1 MQYPVVISGAG
12 ILGCYISEALTLQGI
27 DSVVLEKDI
36 DEVEDSVRT
45 ITLNPFSKNLLD
57 KIDIVNDYSTINKME
72 VKDYDGS
79 GKIVFKGT
87 EIGMDHLAY
96 VIDFVTLLKSVRKK
110 AVEKILYEEE
120 IIGIVNND
128 SFHEVTLS
136 SGKVIKTNL
145 IISSDGKNSKIANK
159 IPKSD
164 KDYSQT
170 ALTFLASADKDLGMS
185 AFQVFSDNGIC
196 AFMPTRK
203 EGEDLVT
210 VVWSISN
217 DKIQNGYDE
226 FIERNLENISRK
238 IGNSFQIR
246 SKIQSFKLSSH
257 NRSSYVDF
265 PVVLVGDSAH
275 SIHPLAGQGV
285 NLGFEDA
292 NSLVKKITD
301 TINQSDTSNLKS
313 NLNDYSNERRF
324 QNEIML
330 KTMDGFVALFNES
343 NPYIRFLR
351 NFGLNTFNQSKFL
364 KSFFVKAASGP
375 IRQ

>member
-1 MQYPVVISGAG
+1 MQQPIVISGAG
-12 ILGCYISEALTLQGI
+12 ILGCYISCALSLQGI
-27 DSVVLEKDI
+27 DSIVLEKKD

-57 KIDIVNDYSTINKME
+57 KIGIENDYSMINKME
-72 VKDYDGS
+72 VKDFDGT
-79 GKIVFKGT
+79 GKIVFKSS

-96 VIDFVTLLKSVRKK
+96 VSDFATLLMAIRKK
-110 AVEKILYEEE
+110 ASEKILYKEE
-120 IIGIVNND
+120 IININNKGD
-128 SFHEVTLS
+128 LNEVTLS

-145 IISSDGKNSKIANK
+145 IISSDGKNSKLANK

-164 KDYSQT
+164 KDYFQT
-170 ALTFLASADKDLGMS
+170 ALTFLASAEKDMDMS
-185 AFQVFSDNGIC
+185 AFQIFSDNGIC

-203 EGEDLVT
+203 KGEDLVT
-210 VVWSISN
+210 VVWSIS
-217 DKIQNGYDE
+217 DDLIENGYED
-226 FIERNLENISRK
+226 FIEENLEKISRK

-246 SKIQSFKLSSH
+246 SKVQSFKLSSH
-257 NRSSYVDF
+257 NRSSYIDF

-275 SIHPLAGQGV
+275 SIHPLAGQGI

-292 NSLVKKITD
+292 NSLVKKIIKINDSD
-301 TINQSDTSNLKS
+301 TINFKES
-313 NLNDYSNERRF
+313 LNAYSNERRL

-330 KTMDGFVALFNES
+330 KTMDGFVALFNER

-351 NFGLNTFNQSKFL
+351 NFGLNAFNQSKFL

-375 IRQ
+375 IK

>member
-1 MQYPVVISGAG
+1 MQQPIVISGAG
-12 ILGCYISEALTLQGI
+12 ILGCYISCALSLQGI
-27 DSVVLEKDI
+27 DSIVLEKKD

-57 KIDIVNDYSTINKME
+57 KIGIENDYSMINKME
-72 VKDYDGS
+72 VKDFDGT
-79 GKIVFKGT
+79 GKIVFKSS

-96 VIDFVTLLKSVRKK
+96 VSDFATLLMAVRKK
-110 AVEKILYEEE
+110 ASEKILYKEE
-120 IIGIVNND
+120 IIDIDNKGDLN
-128 SFHEVTLS
+128 EVTLS

-145 IISSDGKNSKIANK
+145 IISSDGKNSKLANK

-164 KDYSQT
+164 KDYFQT
-170 ALTFLASADKDLGMS
+170 ALTFLASAEKDMNKS
-185 AFQVFSDNGIC
+185 AFQIFSDNGIC

-203 EGEDLVT
+203 KGEDFVT
-210 VVWSISN
+210 VVWSIS
-217 DKIQNGYDE
+217 DDLIENGYED
-226 FIERNLENISRK
+226 FIEENLEKISRK

-246 SKIQSFKLSSH
+246 SKVQSFKLSSH
-257 NRSSYVDF
+257 NRSSYIDF

-275 SIHPLAGQGV
+275 SIHPLAGQGI

-292 NSLVKKITD
+292 NSLVKKIIKTNDSD
-301 TINQSDTSNLKS
+301 TINFKES
-313 NLNDYSNERRF
+313 LNAYSNERRL

-330 KTMDGFVALFNES
+330 KTMDGFVALFNER

-351 NFGLNTFNQSKFL
+351 NFGLNAFNQSKFL

-375 IRQ
+375 IK

>member
-1 MQYPVVISGAG
+1 MQQPIVISGAG
-12 ILGCYISEALTLQGI
+12 ILGCYISCALSLQGI
-27 DSVVLEKDI
+27 DSIVLEKKD

-57 KIDIVNDYSTINKME
+57 KIGIENDYSMINKME
-72 VKDYDGS
+72 VKDFDGT
-79 GKIVFKGT
+79 GKIVFKSR

-96 VIDFVTLLKSVRKK
+96 VSDFATLLMAVRKK
-110 AVEKILYEEE
+110 ASEKILYKEE
-120 IIGIVNND
+120 IIDIDNKGDLN
-128 SFHEVTLS
+128 EVTLS

-145 IISSDGKNSKIANK
+145 IISSDGKNSKLANK

-164 KDYSQT
+164 KDYFQT
-170 ALTFLASADKDLGMS
+170 ALTFLASAEKDMNMS
-185 AFQVFSDNGIC
+185 AFQIFSDNGIC

-203 EGEDLVT
+203 KGKDFVT
-210 VVWSISN
+210 IVWSIS
-217 DKIQNGYDE
+217 DDLIENGYED
-226 FIERNLENISRK
+226 FIEENLEKISRK

-246 SKIQSFKLSSH
+246 SKVQSFKLSSH
-257 NRSSYVDF
+257 NRSSYIDF

-275 SIHPLAGQGV
+275 SIHPLAGQGI

-292 NSLVKKITD
+292 NSLVKKIIKTNDSD
-301 TINQSDTSNLKS
+301 TINFKES
-313 NLNDYSNERRF
+313 LNVYSNERRL

-330 KTMDGFVALFNES
+330 KTMDGFVALFNER

-351 NFGLNTFNQSKFL
+351 NFGLNAFNQSKFL

-375 IRQ
+375 IK

>member
-1 MQYPVVISGAG
+1 MQQPIVISGAG
-12 ILGCYISEALTLQGI
+12 ILGCYISCALSLQGI
-27 DSVVLEKDI
+27 DSIVLEKKD

-57 KIDIVNDYSTINKME
+57 KIGIENDYSMIDKME
-72 VKDYDGS
+72 VKDFDGT
-79 GKIVFKGT
+79 GKIVFKSS

-96 VIDFVTLLKSVRKK
+96 VSDFATLLMAVRKK
-110 AVEKILYEEE
+110 ASEKILYKEE
-120 IIGIVNND
+120 IIDIDNKGDLN
-128 SFHEVTLS
+128 EVTLS

-145 IISSDGKNSKIANK
+145 IISSDGKNSKLANK

-164 KDYSQT
+164 KDYFQT
-170 ALTFLASADKDLGMS
+170 ALTFLASAEKDMNMS
-185 AFQVFSDNGIC
+185 AFQIFSDNGIC

-203 EGEDLVT
+203 KGEDFVT
-210 VVWSISN
+210 VVWSIS
-217 DKIQNGYDE
+217 DDLIENGYED
-226 FIERNLENISRK
+226 FIEENLEKISRK

-246 SKIQSFKLSSH
+246 SKVQSFKLSSH
-257 NRSSYVDF
+257 NRSSYIDF

-275 SIHPLAGQGV
+275 SIHPLAGQGI

-292 NSLVKKITD
+292 NSLVKKIIKTSD
-301 TINQSDTSNLKS
+301 SDTTNFKES
-313 NLNDYSNERRF
+313 LNAYSNERRL

-330 KTMDGFVALFNES
+330 KTMDGFVALFNER

-351 NFGLNTFNQSKFL
+351 NFGLNAFNQSKFL

-375 IRQ
+375 MK

>member
-1 MQYPVVISGAG
+1 MQQPIVISGAG
-12 ILGCYISEALTLQGI
+12 ILGCYISCALSLQGI
-27 DSVVLEKDI
+27 DSIVLEKKD

-57 KIDIVNDYSTINKME
+57 KIGIENDYSMINKME
-72 VKDYDGS
+72 VKDFDGT
-79 GKIVFKGT
+79 GKIVFKSS

-96 VIDFVTLLKSVRKK
+96 VSDFATLLMAVRKK
-110 AVEKILYEEE
+110 ASEKILYKEE
-120 IIGIVNND
+120 IIDIDKKGDLN
-128 SFHEVTLS
+128 EVTLS

-145 IISSDGKNSKIANK
+145 IISSDGKNSKLANK

-164 KDYSQT
+164 KDYFQT
-170 ALTFLASADKDLGMS
+170 ALTFLASAEKDMNMS
-185 AFQVFSDNGIC
+185 AFQIFSDNGIC

-203 EGEDLVT
+203 KGEDLVT
-210 VVWSISN
+210 VVWSIS
-217 DKIQNGYDE
+217 DDLIENGYED
-226 FIERNLENISRK
+226 FIAENLEKISRK

-246 SKIQSFKLSSH
+246 SKVQSFKLSSH
-257 NRSSYVDF
+257 NRSSYIDF

-275 SIHPLAGQGV
+275 SIHPLAGQGI

-292 NSLVKKITD
+292 NSLVKKLIKTNDSD
-301 TINQSDTSNLKS
+301 TIKFKES
-313 NLNDYSNERRF
+313 LNAYSNERRL

-330 KTMDGFVALFNES
+330 KTMDGFVALFNER

-351 NFGLNTFNQSKFL
+351 NFGLNAFNQSKFL

-375 IRQ
+375 IK

>member
-1 MQYPVVISGAG
+1 MQQPIVISGAG
-12 ILGCYISEALTLQGI
+12 ILGCYISCALSLQGI
-27 DSVVLEKDI
+27 DSIVLEKKD

-57 KIDIVNDYSTINKME
+57 KIGIENDYSMINKME
-72 VKDYDGS
+72 VKDFDGT
-79 GKIVFKGT
+79 GKIVFKSS

-96 VIDFVTLLKSVRKK
+96 VSDFATLLMAVRKK
-110 AVEKILYEEE
+110 ASEKILYKEE
-120 IIGIVNND
+120 IIDIDNKGDLN
-128 SFHEVTLS
+128 EVTLS

-145 IISSDGKNSKIANK
+145 IISSDGKNSKLANK

-164 KDYSQT
+164 KDYFQT
-170 ALTFLASADKDLGMS
+170 ALTFLASAEKDINMS
-185 AFQVFSDNGIC
+185 AFQIFSDNGIC

-203 EGEDLVT
+203 KGEDFVT
-210 VVWSISN
+210 VVWSIS
-217 DKIQNGYDE
+217 DDLIENGYED
-226 FIERNLENISRK
+226 FIEENLKKISRK

-246 SKIQSFKLSSH
+246 SKVQSFKLSSH
-257 NRSSYVDF
+257 NRSSYIDF

-275 SIHPLAGQGV
+275 SIHPLAGQGI

-292 NSLVKKITD
+292 NSLVKKIIKT
-301 TINQSDTSNLKS
+301 NESDT
-313 NLNDYSNERRF
+313 LNFKESLDAYSNERRL

-330 KTMDGFVALFNES
+330 KTMDGFVALFNER

-351 NFGLNTFNQSKFL
+351 NFGLNAFNQSKFL

-375 IRQ
+375 IK

>member
-1 MQYPVVISGAG
+1 MQQPIVISGAG
-12 ILGCYISEALTLQGI
+12 ILGCYISCALSLQGI
-27 DSVVLEKDI
+27 DSIVLEKKD

-57 KIDIVNDYSTINKME
+57 KIGIENDYSMINKME
-72 VKDYDGS
+72 VKDFDGT
-79 GKIVFKGT
+79 GKIVFKSS

-96 VIDFVTLLKSVRKK
+96 VSDFTTLLMAVRKK
-110 AVEKILYEEE
+110 ASEKILYKEE
-120 IIGIVNND
+120 IIAIDNKGDLN
-128 SFHEVTLS
+128 EVTLS

-145 IISSDGKNSKIANK
+145 IISSDGKNSKLANK

-164 KDYSQT
+164 KDYFQT
-170 ALTFLASADKDLGMS
+170 ALTFLASAEKDMNKS
-185 AFQVFSDNGIC
+185 AFQIFSDNGIC

-203 EGEDLVT
+203 KGEDFVT
-210 VVWSISN
+210 VVWSIS
-217 DKIQNGYDE
+217 DDLIENGYED
-226 FIERNLENISRK
+226 FIEENLENISRK

-246 SKIQSFKLSSH
+246 SKVQSFKLSSH
-257 NRSSYVDF
+257 NRSSYIDF

-275 SIHPLAGQGV
+275 SIHPLAGQGI

-292 NSLVKKITD
+292 NSLVKKIIKTNDSD
-301 TINQSDTSNLKS
+301 TINFKES
-313 NLNDYSNERRF
+313 LNAYSNERRL

-330 KTMDGFVALFNES
+330 KTMDGFVALFNER

-351 NFGLNTFNQSKFL
+351 NFGLNAFNQSKFL

-375 IRQ
+375 IK

>member
-1 MQYPVVISGAG
+1 MQQPIVISGAG
-12 ILGCYISEALTLQGI
+12 ILGCYISCALSLQGI
-27 DSVVLEKDI
+27 DSIVLEKKD

-57 KIDIVNDYSTINKME
+57 KIGIENDYSMINKME
-72 VKDYDGS
+72 VKDFDGT
-79 GKIVFKGT
+79 GKIVFKSR

-96 VIDFVTLLKSVRKK
+96 VSDFATLLMAVRKK
-110 AVEKILYEEE
+110 ASEKILYKEE
-120 IIGIVNND
+120 IIDIDNKGDLN
-128 SFHEVTLS
+128 EVTLS

-145 IISSDGKNSKIANK
+145 IISSDGKNSKLANK

-164 KDYSQT
+164 KDYFQT
-170 ALTFLASADKDLGMS
+170 ALTFLASAEKDMNMS
-185 AFQVFSDNGIC
+185 AFQIFSDNGIC

-203 EGEDLVT
+203 NGEDFVT
-210 VVWSISN
+210 VVWSIS
-217 DKIQNGYDE
+217 DDLIENGYED
-226 FIERNLENISRK
+226 FIEENLEKISRK

-246 SKIQSFKLSSH
+246 SKVQSFKLSSY
-257 NRSSYVDF
+257 NRSSYIDF

-275 SIHPLAGQGV
+275 SIHPLAGQGI

-292 NSLVKKITD
+292 NSLVKKIIKTSD
-301 TINQSDTSNLKS
+301 SDTTNFKES
-313 NLNDYSNERRF
+313 LNAYSNERRL

-330 KTMDGFVALFNES
+330 KTMDGFVALFNER

-351 NFGLNTFNQSKFL
+351 NFGLNAFNQSKFL

-375 IRQ
+375 IK

>member
-1 MQYPVVISGAG
+1 MQQPIVISGAG
-12 ILGCYISEALTLQGI
+12 ILGCYISCALSLQGI
-27 DSVVLEKDI
+27 ESIVLEKKD

-57 KIDIVNDYSTINKME
+57 KIGIENDYSMINKME
-72 VKDYDGS
+72 VKDFDGT
-79 GKIVFKGT
+79 GKIVFKSS

-96 VIDFVTLLKSVRKK
+96 VSDFATLLMAVRKK
-110 AVEKILYEEE
+110 ASEKILYKEE
-120 IIGIVNND
+120 IIDIDKKGDLN
-128 SFHEVTLS
+128 EVTLS

-145 IISSDGKNSKIANK
+145 IISSDGKNSKLANK

-164 KDYSQT
+164 KDYFQT
-170 ALTFLASADKDLGMS
+170 ALTFLASAEKDMNMS
-185 AFQVFSDNGIC
+185 AFQIFSDNGIC

-203 EGEDLVT
+203 KGEDFVT
-210 VVWSISN
+210 VVWSIS
-217 DKIQNGYDE
+217 DDLIENGYED
-226 FIERNLENISRK
+226 FIEENLEKISRK

-246 SKIQSFKLSSH
+246 SKVQSFKLSSH
-257 NRSSYVDF
+257 NRSSYIDF

-275 SIHPLAGQGV
+275 SIHPLAGQGI

-292 NSLVKKITD
+292 NSLVKKIIKTND
-301 TINQSDTSNLKS
+301 SDTMNLKES
-313 NLNDYSNERRF
+313 LNAYSNERRL

-330 KTMDGFVALFNES
+330 KTMDGFVALFNER

-351 NFGLNTFNQSKFL
+351 NFGLNAFNQSKFL

-375 IRQ
+375 IK

>member
-1 MQYPVVISGAG
+1 MQQPIVISGAG
-12 ILGCYISEALTLQGI
+12 ILGCYISCALSLQGI
-27 DSVVLEKDI
+27 DSIVLEKKD

-57 KIDIVNDYSTINKME
+57 KIGIENDYSMINKME
-72 VKDYDGS
+72 VKDFDGT
-79 GKIVFKGT
+79 GKIVFKSS

-96 VIDFVTLLKSVRKK
+96 VSDFATLLMAVRKK
-110 AVEKILYEEE
+110 ASEKILYKEE
-120 IIGIVNND
+120 IIDIDKKGDLN
-128 SFHEVTLS
+128 EVTLS

-145 IISSDGKNSKIANK
+145 IISSDGKNSKLANK

-164 KDYSQT
+164 KDYFQT
-170 ALTFLASADKDLGMS
+170 ALTFLASAEKDMNMS
-185 AFQVFSDNGIC
+185 AFQIFSDNGIC

-203 EGEDLVT
+203 KGEDLVT
-210 VVWSISN
+210 VVWSIS
-217 DKIQNGYDE
+217 DDLIENGYED
-226 FIERNLENISRK
+226 FIEENLEKISRK

-246 SKIQSFKLSSH
+246 SKVQSFKLSSH
-257 NRSSYVDF
+257 NRSSYIDF

-275 SIHPLAGQGV
+275 SIHPLAGQGI

-292 NSLVKKITD
+292 NSLVKKLIKTNDSD
-301 TINQSDTSNLKS
+301 TIKFKES
-313 NLNDYSNERRF
+313 LNAYSNERRL

-330 KTMDGFVALFNES
+330 KTMDGFVALFNER

-351 NFGLNTFNQSKFL
+351 NFGLNAFNQSKFL

-375 IRQ
+375 IK

>member
-1 MQYPVVISGAG
+1 MQQPIVISGAG
-12 ILGCYISEALTLQGI
+12 ILGCYISCALSLQGI
-27 DSVVLEKDI
+27 DSIVLEKKD

-57 KIDIVNDYSTINKME
+57 KIGIENDYSMINKME
-72 VKDYDGS
+72 VKDFDGT
-79 GKIVFKGT
+79 GKIVFKSS

-96 VIDFVTLLKSVRKK
+96 VSDFATLLMAIRKK
-110 AVEKILYEEE
+110 ASEKILYKEE
-120 IIGIVNND
+120 IININNKGD
-128 SFHEVTLS
+128 LNEVTLS

-145 IISSDGKNSKIANK
+145 IISSDGKNSKLANK

-164 KDYSQT
+164 KDYFQT
-170 ALTFLASADKDLGMS
+170 ALTFLASAEKDMDMS
-185 AFQVFSDNGIC
+185 AFQIFSDNGIC

-203 EGEDLVT
+203 KGEDLVT
-210 VVWSISN
+210 VVWSIS
-217 DKIQNGYDE
+217 DDLIENGYED
-226 FIERNLENISRK
+226 FIEENLENISRK

-246 SKIQSFKLSSH
+246 SKVQSFKLSSH
-257 NRSSYVDF
+257 NRSSYIDF

-275 SIHPLAGQGV
+275 SIHPLAGQGI

-292 NSLVKKITD
+292 NSLVKKIIKTNDSD
-301 TINQSDTSNLKS
+301 TINFKES
-313 NLNDYSNERRF
+313 LNTYSNERRL

-330 KTMDGFVALFNES
+330 KTMDGFVALFNER

-351 NFGLNTFNQSKFL
+351 NFGLNAFNQSKFL

-375 IRQ
+375 IK

>member
-1 MQYPVVISGAG
+1 MQQPIVISGAG
-12 ILGCYISEALTLQGI
+12 ILGCYISCALSLQGI
-27 DSVVLEKDI
+27 DSIVLEKKD

-57 KIDIVNDYSTINKME
+57 KIGIENDYSTINKME
-72 VKDYDGS
+72 VKDFDGT
-79 GKIVFKGT
+79 GKIVFKSS

-96 VIDFVTLLKSVRKK
+96 VSDFATLLMAVRKK
-110 AVEKILYEEE
+110 ASEKILYKEE
-120 IIGIVNND
+120 IIDIDNKGDLN
-128 SFHEVTLS
+128 EVTLS

-145 IISSDGKNSKIANK
+145 IISSDGKNSKLANK

-164 KDYSQT
+164 KDYFQT
-170 ALTFLASADKDLGMS
+170 ALTFLASAEKDMNMS
-185 AFQVFSDNGIC
+185 AFQIFSDNGIC

-203 EGEDLVT
+203 KGEDFVT
-210 VVWSISN
+210 VVWSIS
-217 DKIQNGYDE
+217 DDLIENGYED
-226 FIERNLENISRK
+226 FIEENLEKISRK

-246 SKIQSFKLSSH
+246 SKVQSFKLSSH
-257 NRSSYVDF
+257 NRSSYIDF

-275 SIHPLAGQGV
+275 SIHPLAGQGI

-292 NSLVKKITD
+292 NSLVKKIIKTNDSD
-301 TINQSDTSNLKS
+301 TINFKES
-313 NLNDYSNERRF
+313 LNAYSNERRL

-330 KTMDGFVALFNES
+330 KTMDGFVALFNER

-351 NFGLNTFNQSKFL
+351 NFGLNAFNQSKFL

-375 IRQ
+375 IK

>member
-1 MQYPVVISGAG
+1 MQQPIVISGAG
-12 ILGCYISEALTLQGI
+12 ILGCYISCALSFQGI
-27 DSVVLEKDI
+27 DSIVLEKKD

-57 KIDIVNDYSTINKME
+57 KIGIENDYSMINKME
-72 VKDYDGS
+72 VKDFDGT
-79 GKIVFKGT
+79 GKIVFKSS

-96 VIDFVTLLKSVRKK
+96 VSDFATLLMAVRKK
-110 AVEKILYEEE
+110 ASEKILYKEE
-120 IIGIVNND
+120 IIDIDNKGDFNK
-128 SFHEVTLS
+128 VTLS

-145 IISSDGKNSKIANK
+145 IISSDGKNSKLANK

-164 KDYSQT
+164 KDYFQT
-170 ALTFLASADKDLGMS
+170 ALTFLASAEKDMNMS
-185 AFQVFSDNGIC
+185 AFQIFSDNGIC

-203 EGEDLVT
+203 KGEDFVT
-210 VVWSISN
+210 VVWSIS
-217 DKIQNGYDE
+217 DDLIENGYED
-226 FIERNLENISRK
+226 FIEENLDKISRK

-246 SKIQSFKLSSH
+246 SKVQSFKLSSH
-257 NRSSYVDF
+257 NRSSYIDF

-275 SIHPLAGQGV
+275 SIHPLAGQGI

-292 NSLVKKITD
+292 NSLVKKIIKNNDSD
-301 TINQSDTSNLKS
+301 TINFKES
-313 NLNDYSNERRF
+313 LNVYSNERRL

-330 KTMDGFVALFNES
+330 KTMDGFVALFNER

-351 NFGLNTFNQSKFL
+351 NFGLNAFNQSKFL

-375 IRQ
+375 IK

>member
-1 MQYPVVISGAG
+1 MQQPIVISGAG
-12 ILGCYISEALTLQGI
+12 ILGCYISCALSLQGI
-27 DSVVLEKDI
+27 DSIVLEKKD

-57 KIDIVNDYSTINKME
+57 KIGIENDYSMINKME
-72 VKDYDGS
+72 VKDFDGT
-79 GKIVFKGT
+79 GKIVFKSS

-96 VIDFVTLLKSVRKK
+96 VSDFATLLMAVRKK
-110 AVEKILYEEE
+110 ASEKILYKEE
-120 IIGIVNND
+120 IIDIDNKGDFNK
-128 SFHEVTLS
+128 VTLS

-145 IISSDGKNSKIANK
+145 IISSDGKNSKLANK

-164 KDYSQT
+164 KDYFQT
-170 ALTFLASADKDLGMS
+170 ALTFLASAEKDMNMS
-185 AFQVFSDNGIC
+185 AFQIFSDNGIC

-203 EGEDLVT
+203 KGEDLVT
-210 VVWSISN
+210 VVWSIS
-217 DKIQNGYDE
+217 DDLIENGYED
-226 FIERNLENISRK
+226 FIEENLEKISRK

-246 SKIQSFKLSSH
+246 SKVQSFKLSSY
-257 NRSSYVDF
+257 NRSSYIDF

-275 SIHPLAGQGV
+275 SIHPLAGQGI

-292 NSLVKKITD
+292 NSLVKKIIKTSD
-301 TINQSDTSNLKS
+301 SDTTNFKES
-313 NLNDYSNERRF
+313 LNAYSNERRL

-330 KTMDGFVALFNES
+330 KTMDGFVALFNER

-351 NFGLNTFNQSKFL
+351 NFGLNAFNQSKFL

-375 IRQ
+375 IK

>member
-1 MQYPVVISGAG
+1 MQQPIVISGAG
-12 ILGCYISEALTLQGI
+12 ILGCYISCALSLQGI
-27 DSVVLEKDI
+27 DSIVLEKKD

-57 KIDIVNDYSTINKME
+57 KIGIENDYSMINKME
-72 VKDYDGS
+72 VKDFDGT
-79 GKIVFKGT
+79 GKIVFKSS

-96 VIDFVTLLKSVRKK
+96 VSDFATLLMAVRKK
-110 AVEKILYEEE
+110 ASEKILYKEE
-120 IIGIVNND
+120 IIDIDNKGDLN
-128 SFHEVTLS
+128 EVTLS

-145 IISSDGKNSKIANK
+145 IISSDGKNSKLANK

-164 KDYSQT
+164 KDYFQT
-170 ALTFLASADKDLGMS
+170 ALTFLASAEKDMNMS
-185 AFQVFSDNGIC
+185 AFQIFSDNGIC

-203 EGEDLVT
+203 KGEDFVT
-210 VVWSISN
+210 VVWSIS
-217 DKIQNGYDE
+217 DDLIENGYED
-226 FIERNLENISRK
+226 FIEENLEKISRK

-246 SKIQSFKLSSH
+246 SKVQSFKLSSH
-257 NRSSYVDF
+257 NRSSYIDF

-275 SIHPLAGQGV
+275 SIHPLAGQGI

-292 NSLVKKITD
+292 NSLVKKIIKTSH
-301 TINQSDTSNLKS
+301 SDTTNFKES
-313 NLNDYSNERRF
+313 LNAYSNERRL

-330 KTMDGFVALFNES
+330 KTMDGFVALFNER

-351 NFGLNTFNQSKFL
+351 NFGLNAFNQSKFL

-375 IRQ
+375 IK

>member
-1 MQYPVVISGAG
+1 MQQPIVISGAG
-12 ILGCYISEALTLQGI
+12 ILGCYISCALSLQGI
-27 DSVVLEKDI
+27 DSIVLEKKD

-57 KIDIVNDYSTINKME
+57 KIGIENDYSMINKME
-72 VKDYDGS
+72 VKDFDGT
-79 GKIVFKGT
+79 GKIVFKSS

-96 VIDFVTLLKSVRKK
+96 VSDFATLLMAVRKK
-110 AVEKILYEEE
+110 ASEKILYKEE
-120 IIGIVNND
+120 IIDIDNKGDFNK
-128 SFHEVTLS
+128 VTLS

-145 IISSDGKNSKIANK
+145 IISSDGKNSKLANK

-164 KDYSQT
+164 KDYFQT
-170 ALTFLASADKDLGMS
+170 ALTFLASAEKDMNMS
-185 AFQVFSDNGIC
+185 AFQIFSDNGIC

-203 EGEDLVT
+203 KGEDFVT
-210 VVWSISN
+210 VVWSIS
-217 DKIQNGYDE
+217 DDLIENGYED
-226 FIERNLENISRK
+226 FIEENLKKISRK

-246 SKIQSFKLSSH
+246 SKVQSFKLSSY
-257 NRSSYVDF
+257 NRSSYIDF

-275 SIHPLAGQGV
+275 SIHPLAGQGI

-292 NSLVKKITD
+292 NSLVKKIIKTNDSD
-301 TINQSDTSNLKS
+301 TINFKES
-313 NLNDYSNERRF
+313 LNAYSNERRL

-330 KTMDGFVALFNES
+330 KTMDGFVALFNER

-351 NFGLNTFNQSKFL
+351 NFGLNAFNQSKFL

-375 IRQ
+375 IK

>member
-1 MQYPVVISGAG
+1 MQQPIVISGAG
-12 ILGCYISEALTLQGI
+12 ILGCYISCALSLQGI
-27 DSVVLEKDI
+27 DSIVLEKKD

-57 KIDIVNDYSTINKME
+57 KIGIENDYSMINKME
-72 VKDYDGS
+72 VKDFDGT
-79 GKIVFKGT
+79 GKIVFKSS

-96 VIDFVTLLKSVRKK
+96 VSDFATLLKAVRKK
-110 AVEKILYEEE
+110 ASKRILYKEE
-120 IIGIVNND
+120 IIDIDNKGDLN
-128 SFHEVTLS
+128 EVTLS

-145 IISSDGKNSKIANK
+145 IISSDGKNSKLANK

-164 KDYSQT
+164 KDYFQT
-170 ALTFLASADKDLGMS
+170 ALTFLASAEKDMNMS
-185 AFQVFSDNGIC
+185 AFQIFSDNGIC

-203 EGEDLVT
+203 KGEDFVT
-210 VVWSISN
+210 VVWSIS
-217 DKIQNGYDE
+217 DDLIENGYED
-226 FIERNLENISRK
+226 FIEESLEKISRK

-246 SKIQSFKLSSH
+246 SKVQSFKLSSH
-257 NRSSYVDF
+257 NRSSYIDF

-275 SIHPLAGQGV
+275 SIHPLAGQGI

-292 NSLVKKITD
+292 NSLVKKIIKINDSD
-301 TINQSDTSNLKS
+301 TINFKES
-313 NLNDYSNERRF
+313 LNAYSNERRL

-330 KTMDGFVALFNES
+330 KTMDGFVALFNER

-351 NFGLNTFNQSKFL
+351 NFGLNAFNQSKFL

-375 IRQ
+375 IK

>member
-1 MQYPVVISGAG
+1 MQQPIVISGAG
-12 ILGCYISEALTLQGI
+12 ILGCYISCALSLQGI
-27 DSVVLEKDI
+27 DSIVLEKKD

-57 KIDIVNDYSTINKME
+57 KIGIENDYSMINKME
-72 VKDYDGS
+72 VKDFDGT
-79 GKIVFKGT
+79 GKIVFKSS

-96 VIDFVTLLKSVRKK
+96 VSDFATLLMAIRKK
-110 AVEKILYEEE
+110 ASEKILYKEE
-120 IIGIVNND
+120 IIYINNKGD
-128 SFHEVTLS
+128 LNEVTLS

-145 IISSDGKNSKIANK
+145 IISSDGKNSKLANK

-164 KDYSQT
+164 KDYFQT
-170 ALTFLASADKDLGMS
+170 ALTFLASAEKDMNMS
-185 AFQVFSDNGIC
+185 AFQIFSDNGIC

-203 EGEDLVT
+203 KGEDFVT
-210 VVWSISN
+210 VVWSIS
-217 DKIQNGYDE
+217 DDLIENGYED
-226 FIERNLENISRK
+226 FIEENLENISRK

-246 SKIQSFKLSSH
+246 SKVQSFKLSSH
-257 NRSSYVDF
+257 NRSSYIDF

-275 SIHPLAGQGV
+275 SIHPLAGQGI

-292 NSLVKKITD
+292 NSLVKKIIKTNDSD
-301 TINQSDTSNLKS
+301 TINFKES
-313 NLNDYSNERRF
+313 LNAYSNERRL

-330 KTMDGFVALFNES
+330 KTMDGFVALFNER

-351 NFGLNTFNQSKFL
+351 NFGLNAFNQSKFL

-375 IRQ
+375 IK

>member
-1 MQYPVVISGAG
+1 MQQPIVISGAG
-12 ILGCYISEALTLQGI
+12 ILGCYISCALSLQGI
-27 DSVVLEKDI
+27 DSIVLEKKD

-57 KIDIVNDYSTINKME
+57 KIGIENDYSMINKME
-72 VKDYDGS
+72 VKDFDGT
-79 GKIVFKGT
+79 GKIVFKSS

-96 VIDFVTLLKSVRKK
+96 VSDFATLLMAVRKK
-110 AVEKILYEEE
+110 ASEKILYKEE
-120 IIGIVNND
+120 IIDIDNKGDLN
-128 SFHEVTLS
+128 EVTLS

-145 IISSDGKNSKIANK
+145 IISSDGKNSKLANK

-164 KDYSQT
+164 KDYFQT
-170 ALTFLASADKDLGMS
+170 ALTFLASAEKDMNMS
-185 AFQVFSDNGIC
+185 AFQIFSDNGIC

-203 EGEDLVT
+203 KGEDLVT
-210 VVWSISN
+210 VVWSIS
-217 DKIQNGYDE
+217 DDLIENGYED
-226 FIERNLENISRK
+226 FIEENLEKISRK

-246 SKIQSFKLSSH
+246 SKVQSFKLSSH
-257 NRSSYVDF
+257 NRSSYIDF

-275 SIHPLAGQGV
+275 SIHPLAGQGI

-292 NSLVKKITD
+292 NSLVKKIIKT
-301 TINQSDTSNLKS
+301 NESDT
-313 NLNDYSNERRF
+313 LNFKESLDAYSNERRL

-330 KTMDGFVALFNES
+330 KTMDGFVALFNER

-351 NFGLNTFNQSKFL
+351 NFGLNAFNQSKFL

-375 IRQ
+375 IK

>member
-1 MQYPVVISGAG
+1 MQQPIVISGAG
-12 ILGCYISEALTLQGI
+12 ILGCYISCALSLQGI
-27 DSVVLEKDI
+27 DSIVLEKKD

-57 KIDIVNDYSTINKME
+57 KIGIENDYSMINKME
-72 VKDYDGS
+72 VKDFDGT
-79 GKIVFKGT
+79 GKIVFKSS

-96 VIDFVTLLKSVRKK
+96 VSDFATLLMAVRKK
-110 AVEKILYEEE
+110 ASEKILYKEE
-120 IIGIVNND
+120 IIDIDNKGDLN
-128 SFHEVTLS
+128 EVTLS

-145 IISSDGKNSKIANK
+145 IISSDGKNSKLANK

-164 KDYSQT
+164 KDYFQT
-170 ALTFLASADKDLGMS
+170 ALTFLASAEKDMNMS
-185 AFQVFSDNGIC
+185 AFQIFSDNGIC

-203 EGEDLVT
+203 KGEDFVT
-210 VVWSISN
+210 VVWSIS
-217 DKIQNGYDE
+217 DDLIENGYED
-226 FIERNLENISRK
+226 FIEENLKKISRK

-246 SKIQSFKLSSH
+246 SKVQSFKLSSH
-257 NRSSYVDF
+257 NRSSYIDF

-275 SIHPLAGQGV
+275 SIHPLAGQGI

-292 NSLVKKITD
+292 NSLVKKIIKINDSD
-301 TINQSDTSNLKS
+301 TINFKES
-313 NLNDYSNERRF
+313 LNAYSNERRL

-330 KTMDGFVALFNES
+330 KTMDGFVALFNER

-351 NFGLNTFNQSKFL
+351 NFGLNAFNQSKFL

-375 IRQ
+375 IK

>member
-1 MQYPVVISGAG
+1 MQQPIVISGAG
-12 ILGCYISEALTLQGI
+12 ILGCYISCALSLQGI
-27 DSVVLEKDI
+27 DSIVLEKKD

-57 KIDIVNDYSTINKME
+57 KIGIENDYSMINKME
-72 VKDYDGS
+72 VKDFDGT
-79 GKIVFKGT
+79 GKIVFKSS

-96 VIDFVTLLKSVRKK
+96 VSDFATLLMAVRKK
-110 AVEKILYEEE
+110 ASEKILYKEE
-120 IIGIVNND
+120 IIDIDNKGDLNKVI
-128 SFHEVTLS
+128 LS

-145 IISSDGKNSKIANK
+145 IISSDGKNSKLANK

-164 KDYSQT
+164 KDYFQT
-170 ALTFLASADKDLGMS
+170 ALTFLASAEKDMNMS
-185 AFQVFSDNGIC
+185 AFQIFSDNGIC

-203 EGEDLVT
+203 KGEDFVT
-210 VVWSISN
+210 VVWSIS
-217 DKIQNGYDE
+217 DDLIENGYED
-226 FIERNLENISRK
+226 FIEENLEKISRK

-246 SKIQSFKLSSH
+246 SKVQSFKLSSY
-257 NRSSYVDF
+257 NRSSYIDF

-275 SIHPLAGQGV
+275 SIHPLAGQGI

-292 NSLVKKITD
+292 NSLVKKIIKTSD
-301 TINQSDTSNLKS
+301 SDTTNFKES
-313 NLNDYSNERRF
+313 LNAYSNERRL

-330 KTMDGFVALFNES
+330 KTMDGFVALFNER

-351 NFGLNTFNQSKFL
+351 NFGLNAFNQSKFL

-375 IRQ
+375 IK

>member
-1 MQYPVVISGAG
+1 MQQPIVISGAG
-12 ILGCYISEALTLQGI
+12 ILGCYISCALSFQGI
-27 DSVVLEKDI
+27 DSIVLEKKD

-57 KIDIVNDYSTINKME
+57 KIGIENDYSMINKME
-72 VKDYDGS
+72 VKDFDGT
-79 GKIVFKGT
+79 GKIVFKSS

-96 VIDFVTLLKSVRKK
+96 VSDFATLLMAVRKK
-110 AVEKILYEEE
+110 ASEKILYKEE
-120 IIGIVNND
+120 IIDIDNKGDIN
-128 SFHEVTLS
+128 EVTLS

-145 IISSDGKNSKIANK
+145 IISSDGKNSKLANK

-164 KDYSQT
+164 KDYFQT
-170 ALTFLASADKDLGMS
+170 ALTFLASAEKDMNMS
-185 AFQVFSDNGIC
+185 AFQIFSDNGIC

-203 EGEDLVT
+203 KGEDFVT
-210 VVWSISN
+210 VVWSIS
-217 DKIQNGYDE
+217 DDLIENGYED
-226 FIERNLENISRK
+226 FIEENLEKISRK

-246 SKIQSFKLSSH
+246 SKVQSFKLSSH
-257 NRSSYVDF
+257 NRSSYIDF

-275 SIHPLAGQGV
+275 SIHPLAGQGI

-292 NSLVKKITD
+292 NSLVKKIIKTSD
-301 TINQSDTSNLKS
+301 SDTTNFKES
-313 NLNDYSNERRF
+313 LNAYSNERRL

-330 KTMDGFVALFNES
+330 KTMDGFVALFNER

-351 NFGLNTFNQSKFL
+351 NFGLNAFNQSKFL

-375 IRQ
+375 IK